1 MKTNLK
7 LPKINLLEE
16 LRKIDLRLMICYLL
30 LIIWGL
36 FIQLDITSIS
46 GILPF
51 FLKQFLISV
60 AAIFVCIM
68 IYLFWKIK
76 WFKWSFWIFYIITF
90 IMLIYV
96 LKYGDSALGAIR
108 SYSIPFMGRSISVQP
123 SLLARLVL
131 VVLFARVLSLREDK
145 IQNSSLIPFVS
156 NFFPLLLFS
165 GVYYFLILKENH
177 LSAVLTSGFTL
188 ITLLFLANIRKATIC
203 ILIFCVLMLGLV
215 VVYFQKDGKFEFF
228 QKHATSEIKLADE
241 QPQVENR
248 SFRLKR
254 IESFNESSL
263 LIRWLTGNKSTANIS
278 TNNMESIFCLSTG
291 KLFGTG
297 PDGGM
302 GKLKYLHE
310 ARTDFVFAIIAEEFG
325 LIGALFVILLYM
337 GLVLRGIS
345 ISSRQKEM
353 FPRILGYGFSLNIF
367 FNIVIHI
374 GAVAGCIPT
383 TGVTLPFISAGGSS
397 IVVNSMAIGIL
408 LILGKPVEAVE

>member
-131 VVLFARVLSLREDK
+131 VVLF
-145 IQNSSLIPFVS
+145 
-156 NFFPLLLFS
+156 
-165 GVYYFLILKENH
+165 
-177 LSAVLTSGFTL
+177 
-188 ITLLFLANIRKATIC
+188 
-203 ILIFCVLMLGLV
+203 
-215 VVYFQKDGKFEFF
+215 
-228 QKHATSEIKLADE
+228 
-241 QPQVENR
+241 
-248 SFRLKR
+248 
-254 IESFNESSL
+254 
-263 LIRWLTGNKSTANIS
+263 
-278 TNNMESIFCLSTG
+278 
-291 KLFGTG
+291 
-297 PDGGM
+297 
-302 GKLKYLHE
+302 
-310 ARTDFVFAIIAEEFG
+310 
-325 LIGALFVILLYM
+325 
-337 GLVLRGIS
+337 
-345 ISSRQKEM
+345 
-353 FPRILGYGFSLNIF
+353 
-367 FNIVIHI
+367 
-374 GAVAGCIPT
+374 
-383 TGVTLPFISAGGSS
+383 
-397 IVVNSMAIGIL
+397 
-408 LILGKPVEAVE
+408 